1 MVYGRKGKTGTTWYI
16 EYVDGAGRRRREAT
30 TAATRKQA
38 ELLEAEL
45 RVREERRAR
54 GLEPHDRNP
63 QRHTVESLVGWYL
76 KQTAKTANARHLGH
90 TMRAAVVGDFAATR
104 IDDVTAPVVRAFL
117 AAYAATDVVKGSIVR
132 PRSASTVNRLRA
144 YLSGMFRAAIDAGLL
159 VGENPVRGT
168 KALKTEAPIPRAL
181 PADVV
186 AAILDNADRAW
197 RLPVAIAAWAGLRY
211 SEIARLRWADVD
223 LVVGVIYVGRT
234 KAKKGRVVPIH
245 PQLQRLLEEAKA
257 SGETPTPNRGRAAD
271 AVRRAMLRAGVV
283 APEGTEA
290 VFHSLRGA
298 WASQWVACG
307 ADVGLVEFVGWG
319 PRASSVMQTSYLT
332 YPVGH
337 LRAEILKLSW
347 APKAPA
353 TVLALPA
360 KAGA

>member
-16 EYVDGAGRRRREAT
+16 EYVDASGRRLRQAT
-30 TAATRKQA
+30 TAVTKKQA
-38 ELLEAEL
+38 EVLEAEL

-63 QRHTVESLVGWYL
+63 QRHTVATLVEWYL
-76 KQTAKTANARHLGH
+76 KQVAKTANAKHLGY
-90 TMRAAVVGDFAATR
+90 TLRAAVVGDFAALR
-104 IDDVTAPVVRAFL
+104 IEDVTAPVVRAFL
-117 AAYAATDVVKGSIVR
+117 ASASMTDVVKGSVVR
-132 PRSASTVNRLRA
+132 ARSASTVNRLRA
-144 YLSGMFRAAIDAGLL
+144 YLSGMFRAAADAGLL

-168 KALKTEAPIPRAL
+168 RAMKTEAPVPRAL

-186 AAILDNADRAW
+186 VAVLENTDAGW
-197 RLPVAIAAWAGLRY
+197 RLPVAIAAWAGLRF
-211 SEIARLRWADVD
+211 SEIARLRWSDVD

-245 PQLQRLLEEAKA
+245 PELHAMLAAAKA
-257 SGETPTPNRGRAAD
+257 SGESPTPNRGRAAD
-271 AVRRAMLRAGVV
+271 AVRRAMLRAGVA
-283 APEGTEA
+283 APEGTAA

-298 WASQWVACG
+298 WASQWIACG

-347 APKAPA
+347 APQAPA
-353 TVLALPA
+353 TVLPMPA